1 VGIGAV
7 VHRHNGTQWRPVSR
21 RNRAVVEPHRDRG
34 RPIGAVGAVVE
45 GAIEPWS
52 GAP

>member
-21 RNRAVVEPHRDRG
+21 RNRAVVG
-34 RPIGAVGAVVE
+34 LIGTVVGLIRAVG
-45 GAIEPWS
+45 PWWKAQQNLEWS
-52 GAP
+52 A